1 MSKPRFALAAP
12 FAATKA
18 ANGSTRAGTTTT
30 TTRKT
35 TA

>member
-1 MSKPRFALAAP
+1 MSKPRFAPVAP
-12 FAATKA
+12 FTATKA
-18 ANGSTRAGTTTT
+18 ANDGMRAGTTT